1 VRWKSAAGALA
12 APGAIILVGERL
24 AEVPGALSAAAGLA
38 ETTGA
43 RLVWIP
49 RRAGERGAIEAGA
62 MPGLLPVGRPVTD
75 TDARMEVARAWGV
88 ASLPSEPG
96 RDTAGILAAAA
107 AGELGALVVAG
118 VDPADLPDPAAALAA
133 LAMTPFIVSLELR
146 VSAVTDRADVVLPV
160 AAVVE
165 KPGTFVDWEGRGGTF
180 GAALPV
186 PGVRSDLYVLGE
198 IADEM
203 DVHLGLPDAEAA
215 RAEIARIGTWRGA
228 RQTAPAV
235 PAEPQDAAG
244 SGEAALATWHLLLD
258 DGRMQDGEPYLA
270 GTARPATARMSPG
283 TAAEAGVADGDKV
296 TVATERGSCTL
307 SAEVTNMPDRVVWL
321 PANSA
326 GCAVRAQLGAGHGTR
341 VTLRSPE

>member
-1 VRWKSAAGALA
+1 MTTARVTVRH
-12 APGAIILVGERL
+12 P
-24 AEVPGALSAAAGLA
+24 
-38 ETTGA
+38 
-43 RLVWIP
+43 P
-49 RRAGERGAIEAGA
+49 RSTQTAYC
-62 MPGLLPVGRPVTD
+62 
-75 TDARMEVARAWGV
+75 
-88 ASLPSEPG
+88 SL
-96 RDTAGILAAAA
+96 ILAAAA

-118 VDPADLPDPAAALAA
+118 VDPADLPDPATALAA
-133 LAMTPFIVSLELR
+133 LAMTPFIVSLDLR
-146 VSAVTDRADVVLPV
+146 VSAVTARADVVLPV

-165 KPGTFVDWEGRGGTF
+165 KPGTFVNWEGRGGTF

-198 IADEM
+198 IADEL

-228 RQTAPAV
+228 RETAPAV
-235 PAEPQDAAG
+235 RAEPQDAAG

-270 GTARPATARMSPG
+270 GTARPASARMSPG

-307 SAEVTNMPDRVVWL
+307 PAEVTDMPDRVVWL

-326 GCAVRAQLGAGHGTR
+326 AERKACISEHHKLWLRQSVINDGGH
-341 VTLRSPE
+341 V